1 MRDELDIPPP
11 GYRIGQRSS
20 GVDPATR
27 RLTLIAAAIGGAL
40 VVLVG
45 VWSLVG
51 GGSGGIPVI
60 PAASGPMRVK
70 PANPGG
76 MQVAGVSDKI
86 LSGAKAGT
94 AATLAPPPQ
103 TPDLAAL
110 QIPPAA
116 HPATAAVK
124 SAPLP
129 AASATAF
136 PEAAPL
142 PPVPAA
148 NGLPLPPPAPPPLQ
162 LAAASAALPPPPNAG
177 TGSATEVQLA
187 AMSSE
192 QGAMREWQRLQA
204 TWPNLFR
211 SRHPLVEKVEV
222 DGHTFWR
229 LRTGGFADIAA
240 ATHFC
245 ATVRAKGSGCT
256 IASF

>member
-11 GYRIGQRSS
+11 GYRIGQRSGS
-20 GVDPATR
+20 ADPATR

-51 GGSGGIPVI
+51 GSSGGIPVI
-60 PAASGPMRVK
+60 PAPPGPMRVK

-110 QIPPAA
+110 RSPPAS
-116 HPATAAVK
+116 HPALSTAA
-124 SAPLP
+124 AEP
-129 AASATAF
+129 AAAAARPPAT
-136 PEAAPL
+136 
-142 PPVPAA
+142 AA

-187 AMSSE
+187 AMSSRE
-192 QGAMREWQRLQA
+192 GAMREWQRLQA
-204 TWPNLFR
+204 AWPNLFNAR
-211 SRHPLVEKVEV
+211 EPLVEKVEV
-222 DGHTFWR
+222 DNHTFWR
-229 LRTGGFADIAA
+229 LRTGGFADIAE
-240 ATHFC
+240 ATRFC
-245 ATVRAKGSGCT
+245 ATLRAKGSGCT

>member
-11 GYRIGQRSS
+11 GYRIGQRS
-20 GVDPATR
+20 GAADPATR

-60 PAASGPMRVK
+60 PTPPGPMRVK

-110 QIPPAA
+110 QSPPASPTTLSTAAA
-116 HPATAAVK
+116 HPAATAA
-124 SAPLP
+124 A
-129 AASATAF
+129 AASA
-136 PEAAPL
+136 
-142 PPVPAA
+142 PPPATAA

-162 LAAASAALPPPPNAG
+162 LAAASAALPPPPDAG
-177 TGSATEVQLA
+177 TGAATEVQLA
-187 AMSSE
+187 AMSSK

-204 TWPNLFR
+204 AWPNLFNAR
-211 SRHPLVEKVEV
+211 QPLVEKVEV
-222 DGHTFWR
+222 DNHTFWR

-240 ATHFC
+240 ATRFC
-245 ATVRAKGSGCT
+245 ATLRAKGSGCT